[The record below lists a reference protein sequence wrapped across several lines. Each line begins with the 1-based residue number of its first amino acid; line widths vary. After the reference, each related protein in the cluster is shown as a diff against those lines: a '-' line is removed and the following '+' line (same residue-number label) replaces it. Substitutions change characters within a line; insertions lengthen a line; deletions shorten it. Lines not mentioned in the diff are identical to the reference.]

1 MILLCIGA
9 GIMVLE
15 LGIPGAFAGGLH
27 GLAIAGVLPPVGPA
41 GGLGVAVLSSP
52 CGELGTAPP

>member
-1 MILLCIGA
+1 MLLLIGA
-9 GIMVLE
+9 SIMVLE
-15 LGIPGAFAGGLH
+15 PGIPVAFAGGLH

-52 CGELGTAPP
+52 GGELGTAPP

>member
-1 MILLCIGA
+1 
-9 GIMVLE
+9 MVLE